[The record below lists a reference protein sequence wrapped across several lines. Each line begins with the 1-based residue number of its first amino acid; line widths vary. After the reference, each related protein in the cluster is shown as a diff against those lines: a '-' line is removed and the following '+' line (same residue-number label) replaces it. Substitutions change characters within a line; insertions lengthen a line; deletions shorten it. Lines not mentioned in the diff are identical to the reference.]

1 MVIYYHL
8 DYHHTSKYSTNC
20 VPFTM
25 RSPLSV
31 NTYTLHQACV
41 PNTQAVSNMHN
52 VYVSGVKI
60 NVHCKGVQSNVQWYT
75 VQWNYNQTHS
85 ELVIRIINYKLIVL
99 YAVAK
104 TFKEHECFVIV

>member
-1 MVIYYHL
+1 MII
-8 DYHHTSKYSTNC
+8 DYHASKYSTNC

-60 NVHCKGVQSNVQWYT
+60 NVHLDNRKVQFLCFCGYCKLNTSYF
-75 VQWNYNQTHS
+75 
-85 ELVIRIINYKLIVL
+85 
-99 YAVAK
+99 AK
-104 TFKEHECFVIV
+104 